1 MKVHY
6 CFMKRLLSVL
16 VFATVIL
23 TACATVSKP
32 PVEPSPEAPPVASDT
47 AAPAVPLQPTDP
59 EVMNHVFAAEV
70 LGSEGDIS
78 AAAAEYLEAA
88 LISDDPEIA
97 KRAARIAVSAGEWQM
112 VALASDRW
120 ATLDTSSLE
129 AREMAAGSR
138 LREGDYVGAE
148 YQLARIL
155 ELTVSDQA
163 HGWQVVTALL
173 APASDQARADK
184 VLENLLLD
192 FDAGNNVDA
201 LFVRSQ
207 FAARMGELERAGE
220 LIETAI
226 GMEPGRADLLAWSGR
241 VAINQDQLDMALDRY
256 QQAWQ
261 AEPQDPQYAMAY
273 AELLKRN
280 DDAVTGQTVMAQ
292 LPDTPEMRFARI
304 VYALD
309 AEDRE
314 GAERLYAG
322 FSEQTYPG
330 APDVAFHAAQSA
342 ELLDYKRQAI
352 DWYGQVTGKHS
363 LRSVLRQA
371 LLLAELGDVGD
382 ARKLLVELRIQ
393 ADATVRSQSY
403 QIEAQVLQQAGNPD
417 EAMQVLDSALLEIP
431 ADFQLRYAR
440 ALLAVGQ
447 GRLELAESDL
457 RQLIAEQPQNAVAI
471 NALGYTLADMT
482 ERYEEAEQLIHQAYG
497 LQPDDP
503 SIIDS
508 MGWIAYR
515 RGRMVEAEKF
525 LREAWDLLRNAEVA
539 AHLGEVLWVSGRQGE
554 ARLLWQSG
562 LQLDGD
568 NRILLETMQRFGES
582 P

>member
-1 MKVHY
+1 MKVDY
-6 CFMKRLLSVL
+6 CFMKRLPSVL
-16 VFATVIL
+16 VFSVILL
-23 TACATVSKP
+23 TACATVS
-32 PVEPSPEAPPVASDT
+32 EPAAEPTPE
-47 AAPAVPLQPTDP
+47 AAPAIEVAAPEVQLQPTDP

-70 LGSEGDIS
+70 LGSEGDYS

-97 KRAARIAVSAGEWQM
+97 KRAARVAVSAGEWQM

-120 ATLDTSSLE
+120 AMLDTASLE

-155 ELTVSDQA
+155 EMTASNPA

-173 APASDQARADK
+173 APASDQGRANK
-184 VLENLLLD
+184 VLDNLLRE
-192 FDAGNNVDA
+192 FDAENNVDT
-201 LFVRSQ
+201 LFARSQ
-207 FAARMGELERAGE
+207 FAARMGELERAGQ

-226 GMEPGRADLLAWSGR
+226 DLEPDRADLLAWSGR
-241 VAINQDQLDMALDRY
+241 VAINLDQLELALARY
-256 QQAWQ
+256 RQAWQ

-273 AELLKRN
+273 AELLKR
-280 DDAVTGQTVMAQ
+280 DGDAVTGQAVMAQ

-309 AEDRE
+309 ADDRAS
-314 GAERLYAG
+314 AEQLYTG
-322 FSEQTYPG
+322 FSKENYG
-330 APDVAFHAAQSA
+330 DASDMAFHAAQSA
-342 ELLDYKRQAI
+342 ELLDYQRQAI
-352 DWYGQVTGKHS
+352 DWYGQVTGTQA
-363 LRSVLRQA
+363 LRSILRQA
-371 LLLAELGDVGD
+371 LLLADLGDVD
-382 ARKLLVELRIQ
+382 EARELLVKLRVQ
-393 ADATVRSQSY
+393 ADATTRSQSY
-403 QIEAQVLQQAGNPD
+403 QIEAQILQEAGSQD
-417 EAMQVLDSALLEIP
+417 QAMQLLDSALAEMP

-457 RQLIAEQPQNAVAI
+457 RQLIAEQPENAVAI

-482 ERYEEAEQLIHQAYG
+482 DRLDEAERLIHQAYG

-515 RGRMVEAEKF
+515 RGRMLEAEQF

-539 AHLGEVLWVSGRQGE
+539 AHLGEVLWVSGRQDE
-554 ARLLWQSG
+554 ARALWESG
-562 LQLDGD
+562 LRLDGT
-568 NRILLETMQRFGES
+568 NQVLLETLQRFGEL